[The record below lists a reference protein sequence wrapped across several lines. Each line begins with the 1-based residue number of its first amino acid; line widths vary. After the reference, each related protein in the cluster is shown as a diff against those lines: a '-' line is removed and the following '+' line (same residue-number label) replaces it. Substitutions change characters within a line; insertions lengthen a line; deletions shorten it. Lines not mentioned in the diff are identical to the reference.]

1 MSVSFALKQTV
12 PKPSGSKQQT
22 FPEPSGSH
30 FHGSVERAD
39 WYERGLGGL
48 GWPHSQVRPSA
59 GAWGL
64 SSQLAGVV
72 HTMVASGF
80 PAVREDG
87 PMHKF
92 SRAPDS
98 VARARHGQAVGEG
111 RGWWPSG
118 AAAGVKEFALF
129 TRQSRNASL
138 APRS

>member
-1 MSVSFALKQTV
+1 MSISFALKQTV
-12 PKPSGSKQQT
+12 PKPSSSKQQT

-72 HTMVASGF
+72 HTVVAPGF

-98 VARARHGQAVGEG
+98 VARARHGQGVGEG
-111 RGWWPSG
+111 RGW
-118 AAAGVKEFALF
+118 
-129 TRQSRNASL
+129 
-138 APRS
+138 